1 MSVSSRALFKVNGN
15 QTNIE
20 GLRKRAKSM
29 FENGVSG
36 EKR

>member
-1 MSVSSRALFKVNGN
+1 MLLSSRALFKVNGN

-29 FENGVSG
+29 YENGVFG